1 MEKLTTRMIMRTNL
15 KFQDGHIVFPPPE
28 NKSVT
33 ILDLHPS
40 NLEDSGFIFYSHNN
54 EIICHIGIRT
64 DRRACELSYGTE
76 DAYRGNGYMQE
87 AMETVLQI
95 LEENHVVDEIS
106 GLICNNPISE
116 HILVKWGFV
125 QGKTIRMVANGIFV
139 NSF

>member
-40 NLEDSGFIFYSHNN
+40 NPEDSGFIFYSHNN

-125 QGKTIRMVANGIFV
+125 
-139 NSF
+139 